1 MDVAV
6 PYYSDEA
13 GFSQRVSEKI
23 ILDVLDLKQMDILDV
38 LKLMSKK
45 SGLNIVAGQNVKGR
59 ISIYVEKMDVEDAL
73 EIIVDSYGWAYEREG
88 NIVRVMTSQ
97 DYENKY
103 GHKFGEDF
111 ETRVK
116 QLSFANTADLLAV
129 LNQVK
134 SRSGRVVADDKSNT
148 IILMDTPQKLDEM
161 EMIISKI
168 DVSKKTVI
176 FDLSYGKA
184 EDVANKISELLTPNV
199 GVVKHD
205 ERSNKIAVS
214 DTSVKLKD
222 ISQLVKAFDQQDKE
236 VLIEA
241 KILQIL
247 LNDEHKMGI
256 DWEGIIHDFHD
267 FHLKSD
273 FGILSDSDKG
283 GRLSVGTVDDD
294 NKTFLIEALKSM
306 GLTNNLSSPRITAV
320 NNKEAK
326 ILIGSTEPYV
336 TTTTTTPSSG
346 PTTTAETVSFIE
358 VGVKLYVTPT
368 IHNDGFITMKIKPEV
383 SSVVDNLTTSNNNTI
398 PIVDTS
404 EAETT
409 VMVKDG
415 ATIVIGGLIKEEKIK
430 AEKQVPVLGNVPIL
444 GYLFKSKTDSVQKNE
459 IVIFLTPRIISGD
472 VEGREETRASSK
484 PPLRQNSV
492 NRRGRILEPV
502 TSRRNLASPA
512 PQTGVM
518 ANPAYRNYSQVIRQM
533 ISQRAHFNV
542 NRQMIEPGEV
552 RLSFILASNGRLKQ
566 ASVVEDKTSASTRL
580 QSIGLKSLQES
591 APFPPFPKG
600 LNYSTLSFNVVLSF
614 D

>member
-294 NKTFLIEALKSM
+294 FIQNEFKLTHVVPVCSGYDYRQGDSTFVHQNMMRSVEKS
-306 GLTNNLSSPRITAV
+306 GHQSAV
-320 NNKEAK
+320 SLNRKRRCQNGEDSQRK
-326 ILIGSTEPYV
+326 IHERVPGR
-336 TTTTTTPSSG
+336 G
-346 PTTTAETVSFIE
+346 GE
-358 VGVKLYVTPT
+358 VGDGRGSFRAGGCSSSWFAE
-368 IHNDGFITMKIKPEV
+368 INDIQLAQVCP
-383 SSVVDNLTTSNNNTI
+383 SR
-398 PIVDTS
+398 
-404 EAETT
+404 
-409 VMVKDG
+409 
-415 ATIVIGGLIKEEKIK
+415 K
-430 AEKQVPVLGNVPIL
+430 AWRDRQAAAA
-444 GYLFKSKTDSVQKNE
+444 
-459 IVIFLTPRIISGD
+459 
-472 VEGREETRASSK
+472 VE
-484 PPLRQNSV
+484 
-492 NRRGRILEPV
+492 
-502 TSRRNLASPA
+502 
-512 PQTGVM
+512 
-518 ANPAYRNYSQVIRQM
+518 
-533 ISQRAHFNV
+533 
-542 NRQMIEPGEV
+542 
-552 RLSFILASNGRLKQ
+552 
-566 ASVVEDKTSASTRL
+566 
-580 QSIGLKSLQES
+580 
-591 APFPPFPKG
+591 
-600 LNYSTLSFNVVLSF
+600 
-614 D
+614 